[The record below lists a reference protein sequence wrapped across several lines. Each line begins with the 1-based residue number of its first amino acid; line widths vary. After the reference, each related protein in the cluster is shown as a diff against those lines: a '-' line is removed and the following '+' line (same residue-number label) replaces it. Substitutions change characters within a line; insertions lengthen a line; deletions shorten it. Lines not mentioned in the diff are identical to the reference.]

1 MVVFITVSEMKP
13 YSTWEITRAKIANS
27 VLLCQTSLA
36 NVRSLLLAQNPGIHL
51 KENFKYVNTEDSFS
65 VVANF
70 IVCSLNTNTCNFQ
83 EIK

>member
-1 MVVFITVSEMKP
+1 MGKSLVQKLRTVC
-13 YSTWEITRAKIANS
+13 YCVR
-27 VLLCQTSLA
+27 LLA
-36 NVRSLLLAQNPGIHL
+36 NVHSLLLAQNPGIHL